1 MQLFLVCKYCRNR
14 YAQGGGGRRRS
25 HKNYAETAAMSIS
38 LHIGD
43 CIQLNSRKTR
53 FMAQNA
59 KVMTVSYLDAN
70 IVVIQ
75 YAQDLTKIMHRQQQS
90 LSAH

>member
-1 MQLFLVCKYCRNR
+1 
-14 YAQGGGGRRRS
+14 
-25 HKNYAETAAMSIS
+25 
-38 LHIGD
+38 
-43 CIQLNSRKTR
+43 
-53 FMAQNA
+53 MAQNA